1 MRVVVSAASDAAGI
15 PSDRLVLFAELI
27 LPARATTLAMIVIA
41 EPHATLG
48 AHQEKGWRP
57 HQPAT
62 LRQGGIHG
70 QWDVAVSTAN
80 VAERRQPSLRLE
92 GSMTAPISNHDG
104 LITRRSIL
112 VGAGSLLCAPAIV
125 RAASLMPVRRPPPPF
140 GPQYAGFWERL
151 LYHSLDSDLRAG
163 RMSTVLN
170 GEIIP
175 EADARRMVA
184 HAQDYGWLPPYI
196 SIYGND

>member
-1 MRVVVSAASDAAGI
+1 
-15 PSDRLVLFAELI
+15 
-27 LPARATTLAMIVIA
+27 
-41 EPHATLG
+41 
-48 AHQEKGWRP
+48 
-57 HQPAT
+57 
-62 LRQGGIHG
+62 
-70 QWDVAVSTAN
+70 
-80 VAERRQPSLRLE
+80 
-92 GSMTAPISNHDG
+92 MTAPTSNHDG

-112 VGAGSLLCAPAIV
+112 IGAAASLICAPAIV
-125 RAASLMPVRRPPPPF
+125 RATSLMPVRRPPPPF

-151 LYHSLDSDLRAG
+151 LYHSLDSNLRAG

-196 SIYGND
+196 SIYRND

>member
-1 MRVVVSAASDAAGI
+1 M
-15 PSDRLVLFAELI
+15 
-27 LPARATTLAMIVIA
+27 
-41 EPHATLG
+41 
-48 AHQEKGWRP
+48 
-57 HQPAT
+57 
-62 LRQGGIHG
+62 
-70 QWDVAVSTAN
+70 
-80 VAERRQPSLRLE
+80 
-92 GSMTAPISNHDG
+92 APISNHDN
-104 LITRRSIL
+104 LITRRSIF
-112 VGAGSLLCAPAIV
+112 VGSAALLICAPAIV

-140 GPQYAGFWERL
+140 GPQYAGFCERL

-184 HAQDYGWLPPYI
+184 HARDYGWLPPYI